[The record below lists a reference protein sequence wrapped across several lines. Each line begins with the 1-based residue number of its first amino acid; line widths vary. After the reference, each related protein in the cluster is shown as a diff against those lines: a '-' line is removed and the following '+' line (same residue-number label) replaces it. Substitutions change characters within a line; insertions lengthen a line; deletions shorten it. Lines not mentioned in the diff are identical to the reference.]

1 MAASS
6 CSPRRAA
13 GARSGSQSSS
23 RQRSAHSAWRSSGE
37 TRIAAASLRRR
48 ATERKLRPGEA
59 LDKGQHRREE
69 VAVLV
74 DTAQHVGGLEGRGP
88 RAACAARTSSQVTGV
103 DTVGRRIAR
112 SE

>member
-6 CSPRRAA
+6 CSHRRAA

-37 TRIAAASLRRR
+37 MRIAATSLRRR
-48 ATERKLRPGEA
+48 STERKLRPGEA
-59 LDKGQHRREE
+59 LDKRQHRREE

-74 DTAQHVGGLEGRGP
+74 DAAQHVGGLEGEVLGRLR
-88 RAACAARTSSQVTGV
+88 RAHLVPA
-103 DTVGRRIAR
+103 
-112 SE
+112 